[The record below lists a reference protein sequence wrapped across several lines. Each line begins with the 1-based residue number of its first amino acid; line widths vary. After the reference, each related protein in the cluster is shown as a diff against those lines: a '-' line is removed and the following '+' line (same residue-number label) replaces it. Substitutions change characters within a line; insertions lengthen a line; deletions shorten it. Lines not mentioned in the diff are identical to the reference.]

1 MKTNYILSLIAVAGL
16 TACAMQAK
24 IQSDNP
30 ASVTFSIKGKNDS
43 NALTFWRKIDA
54 NGKKG
59 RRFSLGQSQAAS
71 FMNAGLPEFA
81 PETINLD
88 PGTYYLDSYQ
98 ASGCVSENTHF
109 MMRNGWDDAN
119 NKPLYMSF
127 TVSEGQTLNLP
138 IVEFDFNCKTT
149 ITGDTSKI
157 QIGSK
162 FKS

>member
-1 MKTNYILSLIAVAGL
+1 MKVKHMLPIIAVAGL
-16 TACAMQAK
+16 TACVMQAK

-30 ASVTFSIKGKNDS
+30 ASVTFSMKGKNDR
-43 NALTFWRKIDA
+43 NALTFWRKIDSSGA
-54 NGKKG
+54 KG
-59 RRFSLGQSQAAS
+59 SRFSMGQSQAAS
-71 FMNAGLPEFA
+71 FMNSGLPEFA
-81 PETINLD
+81 PETIKLD

-98 ASGCVSENTHF
+98 SSGCVSEHTRF

-138 IVEFDFNCKTT
+138 IVEFDSNCKAT

-162 FKS
+162 FKN